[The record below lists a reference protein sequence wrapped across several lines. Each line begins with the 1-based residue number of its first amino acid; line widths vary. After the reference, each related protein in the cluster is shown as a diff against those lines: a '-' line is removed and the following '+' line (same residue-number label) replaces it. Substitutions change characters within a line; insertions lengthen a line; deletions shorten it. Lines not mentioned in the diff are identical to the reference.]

1 MKKLLLIIIVI
12 VSTNLLG
19 FSQHSIQSMVFDSKN
34 ALPLELCAVRLLQ
47 LPDST
52 LVQGT
57 QTNGNGSFM
66 LSKVKPGNYA
76 IVVSM
81 IGYVSHHQNITM
93 AGKDL
98 ILKNIQL
105 GEDSHLLKE
114 VEVKGTAAQMVV
126 KGDTMEYNAT
136 AFKTVENAVVEDL
149 LKKLPGVQV
158 GTDGKI
164 TVNGQSI
171 TKIRVD
177 GKKFFDGDVET
188 VTKNL
193 TADMIEKIQVL
204 DQKSDVALMTGFED
218 NDTERIIN
226 LTTKTNRRKGVF
238 GSVTGGGGLD
248 INDGARYDAN
258 AMISIMN
265 GDSQTAVLGG
275 ANNTNTSRS
284 GLSRGGMGG
293 PAGGLTQT
301 QNFGMNNNT
310 TLNPKLK
317 LGGNVSLNH
326 STNESITENNTT
338 SYLSGSTFTNHS
350 FNNSTPENYAVNL
363 RLESEWKPD
372 SLTTIVLQPNITYN
386 RSFSNSSSNYAY
398 LTGNDTTTVGNSAN
412 TGNGTSINAGLGII
426 YNRKLQSKKGRTLN
440 VNFRSSLSSSN
451 NESYNSSNK
460 TTANVL
466 TQVNQYTKN
475 TSDRYNFNLNV
486 SFVEPLWNEK
496 NLLQTIASAS
506 LSNSTSEKDQFR
518 KDPFSSDYT
527 LKDSIYSNSFDN
539 QFYTESLEL
548 NYKHVEK
555 LWNVT
560 FGGRVEPSQTVSNT
574 VYGDGTLRDV
584 PTLSVVNFAPTARL
598 QYNFTKKTFLRAD
611 YQGRTSQPSIDQM
624 QPVKN
629 NSNIMNETVGN
640 PNLNPSFSHN
650 LRVMYSAFNDA
661 TFSSFNTSINLQ
673 ATKDALVTNSIYDNT
688 GKQYS
693 QAVNSGS
700 MPFNLS
706 GMVMFNTPIL
716 AKTLHFMTN
725 TSFGLNQRYGYS
737 KHLNSQAI
745 STDNLILGDLSDTK
759 AYSAGEMLSLTYTG
773 TILEIGARG
782 NFRYSNTKNNLNTG
796 TQVTKDWT
804 ASGNLTLHLPYNINI
819 GTDLN
824 YSTLQGYAT
833 ADQKQLIW
841 NATFDKT
848 VFKNNKGVVA
858 FKINDILHQQLNFR
872 QTVGDNYITY
882 SKFNTLPSYF
892 IVSFSYKIADFGGS
906 RSQGGQGRGGDFR
919 FGGPGSMGGAPG
931 GGAGGMGGGA
941 GGFGGGRPTF

>member
-19 FSQHSIQSMVFDSKN
+19 FAQHNIQSMVFDSKN

-47 LPDST
+47 LPDSS

-66 LSKVKPGNYA
+66 LTKVKPGNYVL
-76 IVVSM
+76 VVSM
-81 IGYVSHHQNITM
+81 IGYVSHRQNITM
-93 AGKDL
+93 AAKD
-98 ILKNIQL
+98 INLKNIQL
-105 GEDSHLLKE
+105 NEDSHLLKE

-158 GTDGKI
+158 GSDGKI

-171 TKIRVD
+171 SKIRVD

-204 DQKSDVALMTGFED
+204 DQKSEVAMMTGFED

-226 LTTKTNRRKGVF
+226 LTTKSNRSKGVF
-238 GSVTGGGGLD
+238 GNVTGGGGLD
-248 INDGARYDAN
+248 LNNGARYDAN
-258 AMISIMN
+258 AMINIMN
-265 GDSQTAVLGG
+265 GDSQTALLGG

-284 GLSRGGMGG
+284 GMSRGGMGG
-293 PAGGLTQT
+293 PSGGITQT
-301 QNFGMNNNT
+301 QNLGVNNNT
-310 TLNPKLK
+310 TLSPKLK
-317 LGGNVSLNH
+317 LGGNAAVNH
-326 STNESITENNTT
+326 STNESITENKTT
-338 SYLSGSTFTNHS
+338 SYLSGSTFTNQS
-350 FNNSTPENYAVNL
+350 ANTSNPENYAANL
-363 RLESEWKPD
+363 RLEAEWKPD
-372 SLTTIVLQPNITYN
+372 SLTTIVVQPNINYN
-386 RSFSNSSSNYAY
+386 RSFSNSTSEYSY
-398 LTGNDTTTVGNSAN
+398 LTGLDTTTVGSSSN
-412 TGNGTSINAGLGII
+412 TGNATSINAGLRVI
-426 YNRKLQSKKGRTLN
+426 YNRKMESKKGRTLN
-440 VNFRSSLSSSN
+440 VDLRSTLSSSN
-451 NESYNSSNK
+451 NESYNSSDK

-486 SFVEPLWNEK
+486 SFVEPLWNAK
-496 NLLQTIASAS
+496 NLLQTILSAS
-506 LSNSTSEKDQFR
+506 MSNSSSEKNQFK

-527 LKDSIYSNSFDN
+527 LKDSVYSNSFDN

-548 NYKHVEK
+548 NYKHVEQM
-555 LWNVT
+555 WNIT

-574 VYGDGTLRDV
+574 IYGDGTLRDV
-584 PTLSVVNFAPTARL
+584 PTLSVVNLAPTARF

-640 PNLNPSFSHN
+640 PNLNPSFNHN
-650 LRVMYSAFNDA
+650 LRIMYSAFNDK
-661 TFSSFNTSINLQ
+661 TFSSFSTTLNIQ
-673 ATKDALVTNSIYDNT
+673 ATKDALVRNSIYDNT

-693 QAVNSGS
+693 QTVNSGS
-700 MPFNLS
+700 MPFNLM

-716 AKTLHFMTN
+716 AKTLHFMTSTFVN
-725 TSFGLNQRYGYS
+725 MNQVYGYS
-737 KHLNSQAI
+737 KHLNSQTI

-759 AYSAGEMLSLTYTG
+759 AYSGMQMLSLTYTG
-773 TILEIGARG
+773 TVLEIGARG
-782 NFRYSNTKNNLNTG
+782 NFRYSNTKNNLNTSS
-796 TQVTKDWT
+796 QITKDWT

-892 IVSFSYKIADFGGS
+892 IVSFSYKIADFAGSSNQRGPGGA
-906 RSQGGQGRGGDFR
+906 DFQR
-919 FGGPGSMGGAPG
+919 FGGPGGMGGGRP
-931 GGAGGMGGGA
+931 AGGFGGGA
-941 GGFGGGRPTF
+941 GGFGGGRPNL

>member
-1 MKKLLLIIIVI
+1 M
-12 VSTNLLG
+12 
-19 FSQHSIQSMVFDSKN
+19 
-34 ALPLELCAVRLLQ
+34 
-47 LPDST
+47 
-52 LVQGT
+52 
-57 QTNGNGSFM
+57 
-66 LSKVKPGNYA
+66 
-76 IVVSM
+76 
-81 IGYVSHHQNITM
+81 
-93 AGKDL
+93 
-98 ILKNIQL
+98 
-105 GEDSHLLKE
+105 
-114 VEVKGTAAQMVV
+114 
-126 KGDTMEYNAT
+126 
-136 AFKTVENAVVEDL
+136 
-149 LKKLPGVQV
+149 
-158 GTDGKI
+158 
-164 TVNGQSI
+164 
-171 TKIRVD
+171 
-177 GKKFFDGDVET
+177 
-188 VTKNL
+188 
-193 TADMIEKIQVL
+193 
-204 DQKSDVALMTGFED
+204 
-218 NDTERIIN
+218 
-226 LTTKTNRRKGVF
+226 
-238 GSVTGGGGLD
+238 
-248 INDGARYDAN
+248 
-258 AMISIMN
+258 
-265 GDSQTAVLGG
+265 
-275 ANNTNTSRS
+275 
-284 GLSRGGMGG
+284 
-293 PAGGLTQT
+293 
-301 QNFGMNNNT
+301 
-310 TLNPKLK
+310 
-317 LGGNVSLNH
+317 
-326 STNESITENNTT
+326 
-338 SYLSGSTFTNHS
+338 
-350 FNNSTPENYAVNL
+350 
-363 RLESEWKPD
+363 
-372 SLTTIVLQPNITYN
+372 
-386 RSFSNSSSNYAY
+386 
-398 LTGNDTTTVGNSAN
+398 
-412 TGNGTSINAGLGII
+412 
-426 YNRKLQSKKGRTLN
+426 
-440 VNFRSSLSSSN
+440 LSSSN